1 MIHVPVLEQQVLKY
15 LEVESNQNF
24 VDCTVGGGGHASAIL
39 AKNEPKGKVLGIDRD
54 PEVIERLKEKDL
66 SDRLKLTQGNFAQ
79 LPQIVEKFGF
89 THIHGVL
96 FDFGLCGYHL
106 ERSGR
111 GFSFQRDEPLDM
123 RFNPD
128 QELKAEDLV
137 NEKSEDELK
146 EILSDYGEEKYAE
159 SIAQQ
164 IVESRER
171 KTIRTTSQ
179 LVEIVKKEVPEKNQ
193 DRSLARTFQALRIAV
208 NEELDN
214 IKQGLRKAL
223 RVVDPGGTIVAISF
237 HSLEDRIVKRFFKQQ
252 SEREKLKILTKQPVT
267 PTAEEINNNPRS
279 RSAKLRAAR
288 REPA

>member
-1 MIHVPVLEQQVLKY
+1 MIHIPVLEKEILEY
-15 LEVESNQNF
+15 LEVAPNRNF

-39 AKNEPKGKVLGIDRD
+39 AKNEPRGKVLGIDRD
-54 PEVIERLKEKDL
+54 PEVVEKLKNKGL
-66 SDRLKLTQGNFAQ
+66 SDRLKLTQGNFAR
-79 LPQIVEKFGF
+79 LPRLVEKFGF
-89 THIHGVL
+89 THVHGVL

-137 NEKSEDELK
+137 NEKSESELE
-146 EILSDYGEEKYAE
+146 EILSRYGEEKYAE
-159 SIAQQ
+159 RIARQ

-171 KTIRTTSQ
+171 KTVETTSQ
-179 LVEIVKKEVPEKNQ
+179 LREIIEKAVPEKEQ

-208 NEELDN
+208 NEELEN
-214 IKQGLRKAL
+214 IKRGLRKAL
-223 RVVDPGGTIVAISF
+223 RVVDPGGRIVAVSF
-237 HSLEDRIVKRFFKQQ
+237 HSLEDRIVKRFFKKQ
-252 SEREKLKILTKQPVT
+252 SEREKLEIITKKPVT

-279 RSAKLRAAR
+279 RSAKLRAAQ
-288 REPA
+288 AL